1 MNENYAELIT
11 GFPLF
16 KGFTVNGA
24 NRVLNSGEVRHYKA
38 GEILLN
44 EGDKADFVVLLLTG
58 KLEVFVQRGDKDVVL
73 TQSHPGTVLGEV
85 AVLCGIPRSASI
97 RADSEVAVLR
107 WDDEAF
113 RTLLLRDASLSQR
126 IFGTIL
132 RTLVEKERA
141 LIDSL
146 ITAQHF
152 GQHSK

>member
-73 TQSHPGTVLGEV
+73 TESHPGTVLGEV